1 MKYGYAYNV
10 RSITATLC
18 FALASLVGPAAMAA
32 QAGSPPASPAVNQN
46 SAPAA
51 VPSAKPP
58 RIGVAV
64 TSALTAQGIQD
75 PNVAE
80 AIRSTLVKGLTAP
93 GMEVV
98 PMASQVPQL
107 IEIEAQTQ
115 HCDYVVYSALIEKKP
130 TGGLT
135 VWRNA
140 SRVIA
145 FVPGIGAI
153 GAAAASVV
161 ATAAAATQEAASL
174 TGGITA
180 KTQVTLQYQ
189 LRAMQNPILILS
201 NAPEWESPGRRG
213 GHSLAA
219 GGAGSESDC
228 G

>member
-1 MKYGYAYNV
+1 M
-10 RSITATLC
+10 
-18 FALASLVGPAAMAA
+18 
-32 QAGSPPASPAVNQN
+32 
-46 SAPAA
+46 
-51 VPSAKPP
+51 
-58 RIGVAV
+58 

-201 NAPEWESPGRRG
+201 NALNGKAQADGEDIVSPLVAQEAKAIVD
-213 GHSLAA
+213 SLKTQH
-219 GGAGSESDC
+219 
-228 G
+228 